1 MSSIL
6 IQGFL
11 ISGLYALV
19 AVGFTL
25 IFSVGRVLNLA
36 YGIHIMLGG
45 YAYYTLAQVLEANGL
60 VTAFA
65 FVGLVVWLSYVLS
78 DRLTAGRIHGS
89 AIAIL
94 VGLVLAWVGGVM
106 TGGERG
112 IADIPVLAGVG
123 IMGGAM
129 LRDFAI
135 VATAFGVRFDE
146 IRKAGI
152 GAAVSLLVGVLLSF
166 VVGAAVAFVFG
177 YRDAVSMT
185 TIGAGAAT
193 YIVGPV
199 TGTAI
204 GASSDVV
211 ALSIAAGLV
220 KSMLVMTGTPFV
232 ARFIGL
238 DNPRSAMIFGGLM
251 GTTSGVAGG
260 LAATDPKL
268 VPYGAMTA
276 TFYTGL
282 GCLLGPSIFYFTVR
296 AFFG

>member
-1 MSSIL
+1 MMDVLDLLASVL
-6 IQGFL
+6 I
-11 ISGLYALV
+11 
-19 AVGFTL
+19 
-25 IFSVGRVLNLA
+25 R
-36 YGIHIMLGG
+36 
-45 YAYYTLAQVLEANGL
+45 NGL
-60 VTAFA
+60 ITAFL
-65 FVGLVVWLSYVLS
+65 FVGVIVWISYFVSGKLTGG
-78 DRLTAGRIHGS
+78 RLHGS

-94 VGLVLAWVGGVM
+94 VGLVLAYVGGVA
-106 TGGERG
+106 TGGSQG
-112 IADIPVLAGVG
+112 LADIEILAGVG
-123 IMGGAM
+123 LLGGAM

-135 VATAFGVRFDE
+135 VATAFGVHFEE
-146 IRKAGI
+146 IKKAGT
-152 GAAVSLLVGVLLSF
+152 GAIVSLFAGVLGSF
-166 VVGAAVAFVFG
+166 VVGAIVAYLFG
-177 YRDAVSMT
+177 YTDPISMT

-204 GASSDVV
+204 GATSDVV

-232 ARFIGL
+232 ARYVGL
-238 DNPRSAMIFGGLM
+238 NNPRSALVYGGLM

-282 GCLLGPSIFYFTVR
+282 GCLLGPSVVFFTIR
-296 AFFG
+296 GLFG